1 LALVWLASSFRTKR
15 AVKAESLASGIVH
28 RLPVIA
34 GYVLLFGGFS
44 LGPLDVR
51 IVPATV
57 VWILLGVILTLA
69 GILCAI
75 LARFT
80 LGRNWSAIVTL
91 KQDHEL
97 IQSGLYKV
105 VRHPIY
111 SSFLLAMLGTAV
123 AFGRLRDFLALLL
136 ATLGWK
142 IKSLGEERFMR
153 NQFGDQYAEY
163 MGRVKGLIPFVW

>member
-1 LALVWLASSFRTKR
+1 VET
-15 AVKAESLASGIVH
+15 ESLASGIVH

-34 GYVLLFGGFS
+34 GYVLLFADFS

-51 IVPATV
+51 VVPATV
-57 VWILLGVILTLA
+57 AWTWVGAILTLA

-75 LARFT
+75 LARYT
-80 LGRNWSAIVTL
+80 LGRNWSAVVTV

-97 IQSGLYKV
+97 IQYGPYRV

-111 SSFLLAMLGTAV
+111 SSFLLAILGTAI

-136 ATLGWK
+136 STLGWK
-142 IKSLGEERFMR
+142 IKSLGEERFMQ
-153 NQFGDQYAEY
+153 NQFGDRYAEY
-163 MGRVKGLIPFVW
+163 MRRVRGLIPFVW